1 MPKIYYLYLI
11 NVKILQKKLF
21 MPITV
26 KPVTTKSEMKQF
38 ICFNYELYKDSPYAV
53 PELFNDV
60 RDTLD
65 PSKNAAFEFC
75 EAQPFIALRDGKVV
89 GRIVAIINHKANST
103 WNKKCVRFGWV
114 DFIDDKEVVDA
125 LFATVEQ
132 WGQER
137 GMNEIQ
143 GPLGFTDFD
152 PEGMLIEGFD
162 RIGTMAT
169 IYNYPYYPTHM
180 ERMGYTKDVDWVEY
194 LLTAP
199 KELPEKHARVTRIVR
214 ERLGLRVIK
223 YTSHR
228 KLARERGNAI
238 FEMLNEA
245 YAHLYG
251 YSALSPKQIQQY
263 IDSYLPLLDLR
274 LVPIIVDKGDNLI
287 GFGVLLPSLAKAF
300 QKARGFMLPFGWWHL
315 LKALKWNDTQTS
327 EMLLVAVKPEYQGK
341 GAVALIFE
349 DIIPTHYQ
357 LGYKYSESNP
367 ELETNNKVQ
376 AQWDYFER
384 ENHKRRRAYMK
395 KL

>member
-38 ICFNYELYKDSPYAV
+38 ICFNYELYKNSPYAV

-89 GRIVAIINHKANST
+89 GRIVAIINLKANST

-274 LVPIIVDKGDNLI
+274 LVPIIVDKDDNLI

>member
-223 YTSHR
+223 YTSHK
-228 KLARERGNAI
+228 KLASERGNAI
-238 FEMLNEA
+238 FELLNEA
-245 YAHLYG
+245 YSHLYG

-274 LVPIIVDKGDNLI
+274 LVPIIVDKDDNLI

-300 QKARGFMLPFGWWHL
+300 QKARGFMFPFGWWHL